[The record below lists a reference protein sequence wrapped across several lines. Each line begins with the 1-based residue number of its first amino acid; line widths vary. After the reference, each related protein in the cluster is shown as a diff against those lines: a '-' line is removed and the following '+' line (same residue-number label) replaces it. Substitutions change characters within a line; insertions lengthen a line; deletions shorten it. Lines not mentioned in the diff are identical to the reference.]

1 MSNNTP
7 PRIYNKAGQ
16 RVQVQDKSWYTVQA
30 SGDAEQRTI
39 EVFVYGEIG
48 YWGITA
54 SQFVQDL
61 RAMDD
66 GVSPVIVAFNSV
78 GGDLFDGL
86 AMHNALSRLGER
98 CTGRIDALAA
108 SAASVAVCGAH
119 KVVIASNAML
129 MIHNPWT
136 YAAGDAD
143 SFRKVA
149 DVLDQTMEA
158 IIAAYKSKAPDI
170 NEEALRD
177 MVAAETWLTASE
189 AVALGLADEVGDGI
203 QVKACL
209 GQGSVM
215 QRYQHTPAE
224 LLAQLD
230 DEAVNV
236 LTDCEA
242 TPDQSEEAPEPAPE
256 LEPHDPTA
264 PVVDSAKLALMITQ
278 RCAESGIS
286 NLVAPLLSSTKL
298 ESEEIVQAGLT
309 RAKAVH
315 DLCVAAR
322 LPEFSAEYVAAGLDA
337 PAVRARL
344 FDKIVSSGNG
354 FEIDNSL
361 PLNQDP
367 APKVLAKQPDPPSIW
382 AARQAAHVGP
392 SKSAKGA
399 RA

>member
-1 MSNNTP
+1 MSKSAK
-7 PRIYNKAGQ
+7 PRIYNRAGK
-16 RVQVQDKSWYTVQA
+16 RVEVQDKTWYAVHA
-30 SGDAEQRTI
+30 SGEATERVI

-48 YWGITA
+48 AWGITA
-54 SQFVQDL
+54 NQFVQDL

-66 GVSPVIVAFNSV
+66 GVSPVVAAFNSI

-119 KVVIASNAML
+119 RVVIASNAML

-136 YAAGDAD
+136 YAAGDAEG
-143 SFRKVA
+143 FRKIA

-158 IIAAYKSKAPDI
+158 IIAAYKAKAPDI
-170 NEEALRD
+170 DEVELRRL
-177 MVAAETWLTASE
+177 VAAETWLTANE
-189 AVALGLADEVGDGI
+189 AVALGLADEVGYGVK
-203 QVKACL
+203 VKACL
-209 GQGSVM
+209 GQGAVL
-215 QRYQHTPAE
+215 QRFQNAPAD

-230 DEAVNV
+230 
-236 LTDCEA
+236 
-242 TPDQSEEAPEPAPE
+242 EEPEPDPD
-256 LEPHDPTA
+256 LEPVEPPPVP
-264 PVVDSAKLALMITQ
+264 PVVDSAKLALMVTQ
-278 RCAESGIS
+278 RCTAAGIS
-286 NLVAPLLSSTKL
+286 NLIEPLLKSTQL
-298 ESEEIVQAGLT
+298 ESEEIVLAGLA
-309 RAKAVH
+309 RAKAIN

-344 FDKIVSSGNG
+344 FDKIVTSGKG

-361 PLNQDP
+361 PLADDL
-367 APKVLAKQPDPPSIW
+367 APKVLAKQPDPNSIW
-382 AARQAAHVGP
+382 AARQAAQTGTAQ
-392 SKSAKGA
+392 SAKGA

>member
-1 MSNNTP
+1 MSKKAR
-7 PRIYNKAGQ
+7 PRIYDKAGK

-30 SGDAEQRTI
+30 SGEAEQRTI

-54 SQFVQDL
+54 NQFVQDL

-66 GVSPVIVAFNSV
+66 GTSPVIVAFNSI

-119 KVVIASNAML
+119 KVVIAASAML

-136 YAAGDAD
+136 YAAGDAED
-143 SFRKVA
+143 FRKVA

-158 IIAAYKSKAPDI
+158 IIAAYKAKAPNID
-170 NEEALRD
+170 EVELRRL
-177 MVAAETWLTASE
+177 VAAETWLTANE
-189 AVALGLADEVGDGI
+189 AVALGLADEVGDGVK
-203 QVKACL
+203 VKACL
-209 GQGSVM
+209 GQGGVL
-215 QRYQHTPAE
+215 QRYQHAPAD

-230 DEAVNV
+230 E
-236 LTDCEA
+236 
-242 TPDQSEEAPEPAPE
+242 PPEPDPE
-256 LEPHDPTA
+256 SEPDKPPPT
-264 PVVDSAKLALMITQ
+264 PPEVDSTKLALMITQ
-278 RCAESGIS
+278 RCAEAGIN

-298 ESEEIVQAGLT
+298 ESEAVVEAGLT
-309 RAKAVH
+309 RAKAVN

-322 LPEFSAEYVAAGLDA
+322 LPEFSAEYVSAGLDVA
-337 PAVRARL
+337 AVRARL
-344 FDKIVSSGNG
+344 FDKIVSSGKG

-361 PLNQDP
+361 PLDNDP
-367 APKVLAKQPDPPSIW
+367 APKVLAKQPDPTSIW
-382 AARQAAHVGP
+382 AARQAAHSGTAHG
-392 SKSAKGA
+392 AKGA
-399 RA
+399 RP

>member
-1 MSNNTP
+1 MSKKAR
-7 PRIYNKAGQ
+7 PRIYNRAGK
-16 RVQVQDKSWYTVQA
+16 RVQVQDKTWYAVQA
-30 SGDAEQRTI
+30 SGEAAERVI

-48 YWGITA
+48 AWGITA
-54 SQFVQDL
+54 NQFVQDL

-66 GVSPVIVAFNSV
+66 GVSPVIAAFNSI

-119 KVVIASNAML
+119 KVVIAANAML

-136 YAAGDAD
+136 YAAGDAED
-143 SFRKVA
+143 FRKVA

-158 IIAAYKSKAPDI
+158 IIAAYKAKAPDI
-170 NEEALRD
+170 DEIELRRL
-177 MVAAETWLTASE
+177 VAAETWLTANE

-203 QVKACL
+203 KVKACL
-209 GQGSVM
+209 GQGGVL
-215 QRYQHTPAE
+215 QRYQHAPAE

-230 DEAVNV
+230 E
-236 LTDCEA
+236 
-242 TPDQSEEAPEPAPE
+242 PPEPDSE
-256 LEPHDPTA
+256 LEPDDPPQTP
-264 PVVDSAKLALMITQ
+264 PVVDAAKLALMITQ
-278 RCAESGIS
+278 RCAEAGIS
-286 NLVAPLLSSTKL
+286 NLVAPLLSSTNL

-309 RAKAVH
+309 RAKAVN

-337 PAVRARL
+337 AAVRARL
-344 FDKIVSSGNG
+344 FDKIVGSGKG

-361 PLNQDP
+361 PLADDP
-367 APKVLAKQPDPPSIW
+367 APKVLAKQPDPTSIW
-382 AARQAAHVGP
+382 AARQVAQSGTAHG
-392 SKSAKGA
+392 AKGA
-399 RA
+399 RT

>member
-1 MSNNTP
+1 MSKKAR
-7 PRIYNKAGQ
+7 PRVYNRAGK
-16 RVQVQDKSWYTVQA
+16 RVLVQDKTWYALQA
-30 SGDAEQRTI
+30 SGESAERVI

-48 YWGITA
+48 AWGITA
-54 SQFVQDL
+54 NQFVQDL

-66 GVSPVIVAFNSV
+66 GVSPVIAAFNSI

-119 KVVIASNAML
+119 RVVIASNAML

-136 YAAGDAD
+136 YAAGDAED
-143 SFRKVA
+143 FRKVA

-158 IIAAYKSKAPDI
+158 IIAAYKAKAPDI
-170 NEEALRD
+170 DEEELRR

-189 AVALGLADEVGDGI
+189 AVALGLADEVGDGVT
-203 QVKACL
+203 VKACL
-209 GQGSVM
+209 GQGAVL
-215 QRYQHTPAE
+215 QRYQHAPAE

-230 DEAVNV
+230 E
-236 LTDCEA
+236 
-242 TPDQSEEAPEPAPE
+242 PPEPDPE
-256 LEPHDPTA
+256 LEPVDPPLVP

-278 RCAESGIS
+278 RCTEAGIS
-286 NLVAPLLSSTKL
+286 NLIEPLLSSTRL

-309 RAKAVH
+309 RAKAVN

-322 LPEFSAEYVAAGLDA
+322 LPEFSVEYVAAGLDVA
-337 PAVRARL
+337 AVRARL
-344 FDKIVSSGNG
+344 FDKIVSSGKG

-361 PLNQDP
+361 PLDNDP
-367 APKVLAKQPDPPSIW
+367 APKVQAKQLDQPSIW
-382 AARQAAHVGP
+382 SARQAAQSGQSRP
-392 SKSAKGA
+392 ATGA
-399 RA
+399 RR

>member
-1 MSNNTP
+1 MSKKTP

-16 RVQVQDKSWYTVQA
+16 QVPIQDKSWYAVHA
-30 SGDAEQRTI
+30 SGEATERVI

-48 YWGITA
+48 TWGITA
-54 SQFVQDL
+54 SQFMQDL
-61 RAMDD
+61 RAVDD
-66 GVSPVIVAFNSV
+66 GVSPVIAAFNSI

-86 AMHNALSRLGER
+86 AMHNTLSRLGER
-98 CTGRIDALAA
+98 CTARIDALAA

-119 KVVIASNAML
+119 KVVIAANAMY

-158 IIAAYKSKAPDI
+158 IIAAYKAKAPNID
-170 NEEALRD
+170 ETELRR
-177 MVAAETWLTASE
+177 MVAAETWLTANE
-189 AVALGLADEVGDGI
+189 AVALGLADEVGDGVT
-203 QVKACL
+203 VKACL
-209 GQGSVM
+209 GQGTVL
-215 QRYQHTPAE
+215 QRYQHAPAE

-230 DEAVNV
+230 EASELPPEV
-236 LTDCEA
+236 E
-242 TPDQSEEAPEPAPE
+242 TPAPAPEPMA
-256 LEPHDPTA
+256 
-264 PVVDSAKLALMITQ
+264 DSAKLALLITQ

-286 NLVAPLLSSTKL
+286 NLVAPLLSSTQL
-298 ESEEIVQAGLT
+298 ESEEIVLAGLT

-322 LPEFSAEYVAAGLDA
+322 LPELSSDYVAAGLDE

-354 FEIDNSL
+354 FEIDNSV
-361 PLNQDP
+361 PLDDDP
-367 APKVLAKQPDPPSIW
+367 APKVQAKQPNPSSIW
-382 AARQAAHVGP
+382 AARSAAHAGQ
-392 SKSAKGA
+392 SNSAKGA

>member
-1 MSNNTP
+1 MSKTAK
-7 PRIYNKAGQ
+7 PRIYNRAGK
-16 RVQVQDKSWYTVQA
+16 RVEVQDKTWYAVHA
-30 SGDAEQRTI
+30 SGEATERVI

-48 YWGITA
+48 TWGITA
-54 SQFVQDL
+54 NQFVQDL

-66 GVSPVIVAFNSV
+66 GVSPVVAAFNSI

-119 KVVIASNAML
+119 RVVIASNAML

-136 YAAGDAD
+136 YAAGDAED
-143 SFRKVA
+143 FRKVA

-158 IIAAYKSKAPDI
+158 IIAAYKAKAPDI
-170 NEEALRD
+170 DEVELRRL
-177 MVAAETWLTASE
+177 VAAETWLTANE
-189 AVALGLADEVGDGI
+189 AVALGLADEVGDGVK
-203 QVKACL
+203 VKACL
-209 GQGSVM
+209 GQGAVL
-215 QRYQHTPAE
+215 QRFQNAPAE

-230 DEAVNV
+230 EPPEA
-236 LTDCEA
+236 D
-242 TPDQSEEAPEPAPE
+242 PE
-256 LEPHDPTA
+256 LDVVDPPLVP

-278 RCAESGIS
+278 RCAAGGIS
-286 NLVAPLLSSTKL
+286 NLVAPLLSSTQL
-298 ESEEIVQAGLT
+298 ESEEIVLAGLT
-309 RAKAVH
+309 RAKAVN

-337 PAVRARL
+337 AAVRARL
-344 FDKIVSSGNG
+344 FDKIVTSGKG

-361 PLNQDP
+361 PLDNDP
-367 APKVLAKQPDPPSIW
+367 APKVLAKQPDPNSIW
-382 AARQAAHVGP
+382 AARQAAQTGTAHG
-392 SKSAKGA
+392 AKGA

>member
-1 MSNNTP
+1 MSKQAR
-7 PRIYNKAGQ
+7 PRIYNRAGK
-16 RVQVQDKSWYTVQA
+16 RVEVQDKTWYALQA
-30 SGDAEQRTI
+30 SGEATERVI

-48 YWGITA
+48 AWGITA
-54 SQFVQDL
+54 NQFVQDL

-66 GVSPVIVAFNSV
+66 GVSLVIAAFNSI

-119 KVVIASNAML
+119 RVVIASNAML

-136 YAAGDAD
+136 YAAGDAED
-143 SFRKVA
+143 FRKVA

-158 IIAAYKSKAPDI
+158 IIAAYKAKAPDI
-170 NEEALRD
+170 DEVELRRL
-177 MVAAETWLTASE
+177 VAAETWLTANE
-189 AVALGLADEVGDGI
+189 AVALGLADEVGDGVK
-203 QVKACL
+203 VKACL
-209 GQGSVM
+209 GQGAVL
-215 QRYQHTPAE
+215 QRFQNAPAE

-230 DEAVNV
+230 E
-236 LTDCEA
+236 
-242 TPDQSEEAPEPAPE
+242 PPEPDPE
-256 LEPHDPTA
+256 LEPVDPPLVP
-264 PVVDSAKLALMITQ
+264 PVIDSAKLALMITQ
-278 RCAESGIS
+278 RCTAAGIS
-286 NLVAPLLSSTKL
+286 NLIEPLLKSTQL
-298 ESEEIVQAGLT
+298 ESEEIVLAGLA
-309 RAKAVH
+309 RAKAVN

-344 FDKIVSSGNG
+344 FDKIVTSGKG

-361 PLNQDP
+361 PLADDP
-367 APKVLAKQPDPPSIW
+367 APKVLAKQPDPNSIW
-382 AARQAAHVGP
+382 AARQAAQTGTAHG
-392 SKSAKGA
+392 AKGA

>member
-1 MSNNTP
+1 MSKNAT
-7 PRIYNKAGQ
+7 PRIYNRAGEH
-16 RVQVQDKSWYTVQA
+16 VPVQDKSWYAVHA
-30 SGDAEQRTI
+30 SGEATERVI

-48 YWGITA
+48 TWGITA
-54 SQFVQDL
+54 SQFMQDL
-61 RAMDD
+61 RAVDD
-66 GVSPVIVAFNSV
+66 GVSPVIAAFNSI

-86 AMHNALSRLGER
+86 AMHNTLSRLGER
-98 CTGRIDALAA
+98 CTARIDALAA

-119 KVVIASNAML
+119 KVVIAANAMY

-158 IIAAYKSKAPDI
+158 IIAAYMAKAPNID
-170 NEEALRD
+170 EAELRR
-177 MVAAETWLTASE
+177 MVAAETWLTANE
-189 AVALGLADEVGDGI
+189 AVALGLADEVGDGV

-209 GQGSVM
+209 GQGAVL
-215 QRYQHTPAE
+215 QRYQHAPAE

-230 DEAVNV
+230 
-236 LTDCEA
+236 
-242 TPDQSEEAPEPAPE
+242 EAPEPDPK
-256 LEPHDPTA
+256 LEPHDPPA
-264 PVVDSAKLALMITQ
+264 PVVDSAKLALLITQ

-286 NLVAPLLSSTKL
+286 NLVAPLLSSTQL
-298 ESEEIVQAGLT
+298 ESEEIVLAGLT

-322 LPEFSAEYVAAGLDA
+322 LPELSADYVAAGLDE

-354 FEIDNSL
+354 FEIDNSV
-361 PLNQDP
+361 PLDDDP
-367 APKVLAKQPDPPSIW
+367 APKVQAKQPNPSSIW
-382 AARQAAHVGP
+382 AARSAAHAGQ
-392 SKSAKGA
+392 SNSAKGA